1 MTADTKTALMDVAEQ
16 AARARGFDGF
26 SYADLAEAVGIR
38 KASVHHHF
46 PTKAALSVALMQRY
60 HDKLAGECARIDAEH
75 ATAGERLKALGG
87 VYKSALNDGRT
98 LCLCVALI
106 GSRESLTDEVVSR
119 IKIFRA
125 MMVDWIAAVY
135 LLGKTDGT
143 VAGITDPVSE
153 AHSTLALLEG
163 AHLAAR
169 AEEDIEMFDQATASM
184 LARCRTMT

>member
-60 HDKLAGECARIDAEH
+60 HDKLSGECARIDTEH
-75 ATAGERLKALGG
+75 ATAGGRLKALAA
-87 VYKSALNDGRT
+87 VYKGALNDGRT

-106 GSRESLTDEVVSR
+106 GSRESLTDEVLNQ

-125 MMVDWIAAVY
+125 MMIDWIAAVY

-143 VAGITDPVSE
+143 IADVTDPVSE

-169 AEEDIEMFDQATASM
+169 AEEDLEMFDRATASM
-184 LARCRTMT
+184 LARCRTVP